1 MNNKYYIK
9 YSYLMFGD
17 PEKRNGFI
25 VCKFYDVL
33 VGQQLLNKLNND
45 K

>member
-1 MNNKYYIK
+1 
-9 YSYLMFGD
+9 MFGD
-17 PEKRNGFI
+17 PKERNGFI